1 MCKESRAFY
10 YLACKLWDRFLKRC
24 SPPLHSWYH
33 SKWGGGGVVAMQNII
48 FYANFNILIIVL
60 IERVNFLGGSP
71 VELNVYEVFVTV
83 NFKNFTH
90 AETLL
95 NGTKYSR
102 MDEVKFVEDSLFPS
116 SFLKDVFHKFYLVH
130 SWIICPKCI
139 YCMFWYLK
147 YWASVEWSILFN
159 KTSLCSKVW
168 FVGPRLFLFK
178 TEDNYVT
185 QGWKNLKFF
194 SANILVEIFVAYVH
208 QYKRCISWDRFQ
220 KSCFI

>member
-1 MCKESRAFY
+1 
-10 YLACKLWDRFLKRC
+10 
-24 SPPLHSWYH
+24 
-33 SKWGGGGVVAMQNII
+33 MQNII

-60 IERVNFLGGSP
+60 IERVNFLGGNP

-130 SWIICPKCI
+130 S
-139 YCMFWYLK
+139 
-147 YWASVEWSILFN
+147 
-159 KTSLCSKVW
+159 
-168 FVGPRLFLFK
+168 
-178 TEDNYVT
+178 
-185 QGWKNLKFF
+185 
-194 SANILVEIFVAYVH
+194 
-208 QYKRCISWDRFQ
+208 
-220 KSCFI
+220 

>member
-1 MCKESRAFY
+1 M
-10 YLACKLWDRFLKRC
+10 
-24 SPPLHSWYH
+24 
-33 SKWGGGGVVAMQNII
+33 
-48 FYANFNILIIVL
+48 
-60 IERVNFLGGSP
+60 NFLGGSP

-208 QYKRCISWDRFQ
+208 QYKSCISWDRFQ

>member
-1 MCKESRAFY
+1 
-10 YLACKLWDRFLKRC
+10 
-24 SPPLHSWYH
+24 
-33 SKWGGGGVVAMQNII
+33 MQNII

-60 IERVNFLGGSP
+60 IERVNFLGGNP
-71 VELNVYEVFVTV
+71 VELNVYEVFMTV
-83 NFKNFTH
+83 NFKNFKI
-90 AETLL
+90 L

-159 KTSLCSKVW
+159 KTSFGSKVW

-178 TEDNYVT
+178 TEDN
-185 QGWKNLKFF
+185 WNS
-194 SANILVEIFVAYVH
+194 SAQIFVCLVEIFVAYVH
-208 QYKRCISWDRFQ
+208 QCKRCILWDRFQ